1 MPFFHKVDCSS
12 SLTKGEVLSNKIFSY
27 CYNSKFRTK
36 SETESKA
43 IFLGRLHQVKIACH
57 GKEYYKLIGIL
68 NDSLNHEGI
77 KSKTFCDEIRRII
90 IQEAEPV
97 RLEDEKYYSSN
108 ILLGNKK
115 GKATCTGSNPFEGGI
130 SLNIKRKDIKQK
142 HLDEIDRIAKN
153 WMSDDRWGSILLEA
167 QVLAL
172 SCRSK
177 VVYEKINKILNK
189 FKVETPASSTQNQI
203 VHSSIRVKVA
213 PQSSGTENTCG
224 ISLNQSQVAT
234 ISQENDSNMSCS
246 HNDNNRIALGVRQE
260 ECAHNK
266 QVTDLLSDI
275 LFVIGDK
282 KKLTKTDKKIITE
295 KIIALKNSDFINAFE
310 YIDKAW
316 LYLKD
321 NNNIKSKKIREQVE
335 RCFHNALNTRNE
347 HQYNKKKV
355 KCKIKLDT
363 NSEKKKI
370 REFCDITK
378 ETVSKIKVRVQD
390 KSLEVIA
397 RDRIRPEDTFED
409 ILNKKKDNK
418 TISEHTQNEITK
430 RIEEIKIGKDNFSI
444 VSELSKKKEYL
455 LKLGMKTLVHEWVLA
470 ILEFHIA
477 LTKLSSK
484 FNVEKFG
491 IRNILEEVDLKSIQV
506 DNVIA
511 DLDKIMSNID
521 EVKQKAEF
529 VARCKIIYNL
539 LKDNI
544 YYLDTEKI
552 VPFIT
557 KRLNFD
563 IEQLKAELD
572 NSKEISKEEQIELK
586 EAKDNL
592 LDILNKVPNNSIG
605 KISHLI
611 DNEKNNKDLPVS
623 ELIKKINLISK
634 IISLDNRN
642 INLELFFSEHLKLS
656 VDILI
661 KKEDKLWYKQLSF
674 KEKIQFKGKKIWHSL
689 MSIAKNIKHSITAF
703 FIRNNH
709 YTG

>member
-1 MPFFHKVDCSS
+1 M
-12 SLTKGEVLSNKIFSY
+12 
-27 CYNSKFRTK
+27 
-36 SETESKA
+36 
-43 IFLGRLHQVKIACH
+43 
-57 GKEYYKLIGIL
+57 
-68 NDSLNHEGI
+68 
-77 KSKTFCDEIRRII
+77 
-90 IQEAEPV
+90 
-97 RLEDEKYYSSN
+97 
-108 ILLGNKK
+108 
-115 GKATCTGSNPFEGGI
+115 
-130 SLNIKRKDIKQK
+130 
-142 HLDEIDRIAKN
+142 
-153 WMSDDRWGSILLEA
+153 
-167 QVLAL
+167 
-172 SCRSK
+172 
-177 VVYEKINKILNK
+177 
-189 FKVETPASSTQNQI
+189 
-203 VHSSIRVKVA
+203 
-213 PQSSGTENTCG
+213 
-224 ISLNQSQVAT
+224 
-234 ISQENDSNMSCS
+234 
-246 HNDNNRIALGVRQE
+246 
-260 ECAHNK
+260 
-266 QVTDLLSDI
+266 
-275 LFVIGDK
+275 
-282 KKLTKTDKKIITE
+282 
-295 KIIALKNSDFINAFE
+295 
-310 YIDKAW
+310 
-316 LYLKD
+316 
-321 NNNIKSKKIREQVE
+321 E

-370 REFCDITK
+370 RELCDITK

-397 RDRIRPEDTFED
+397 LDRIRPEDTFED

-484 FNVEKFG
+484 FNVEKVG

-557 KRLNFD
+557 KRLNFN

-656 VDILI
+656 VDMLI